1 MSKVSWKQQLAQK
14 PELWDINN
22 WQLFNP
28 LELTSV
34 KLRLGYQ
41 KNCRII
47 SHYLSCHDVALVAT
61 TQGCSSKRV
70 YQLLDRSLS
79 SNDHCPEPMLA
90 RGLIPHYRSKIYHRR
105 SAISSLSHDAGD
117 SGSMRYVFE
126 KIPKVKSQLEKLI
139 KGDLKDKPHALN
151 VTPKLFMQMFHELL
165 EEHDWPRDQWP
176 WNRERLGQE
185 TLRKLYHQMVN
196 KFRSNKINANPV
208 LLPSSR
214 YVYRELQLDEC
225 TVDLHSSVY
234 INFGDEVLPFRLSRF
249 SLIVLSDRDTQ
260 LIVSWLIVLNKHPV
274 KTDILEVLRGIKH
287 PRVPS
292 VETLPD
298 LIQID
303 PAGIIPESLHEQLAS
318 LQVGLVSMDNALT
331 HLSHCV
337 RDFVCNE
344 LKATYH
350 LGRPKVPVAREM
362 IEKVFNNLN
371 VDFTHLSKSTA
382 GSSPVDPKKESANN
396 AKKPPV
402 VSVAHLEDWFA
413 SFVALQ
419 NSRRKDNLRGLTPI
433 ERCQFLLKNTWHFHD
448 FAEPRLS
455 TNLHYLEYSANI
467 KVSQNGS
474 FNPRINIFS
483 LTYTA
488 KMLTTPLEKNW
499 DNIQVQVYSKDLRVI
514 KAFSQGK
521 FIGEFWAPSD
531 WQDYPFDLR
540 TRRFI
545 RKLVRTERIAEK
557 HPLMGYFMFLLDR
570 LNIPTYALEFYRVSQ
585 VITDNYGLEVE
596 RKIQRALKQHQPR
609 NKSTHLR
616 SKSHVNRSH
625 RTSRLSQ
632 AIKEKMN
639 ECHDQ

>member
-1 MSKVSWKQQLAQK
+1 MSKVSWNQQLAQNPK
-14 PELWDINN
+14 LWDMQN
-22 WQLFNP
+22 WGLFNP
-28 LELTSV
+28 LELKSQQ
-34 KLRLGYQ
+34 RSGYR
-41 KNCRII
+41 KNCRIVA
-47 SHYLSCHDVALVAT
+47 HFLSCRDVSQVAKS
-61 TQGCSSKRV
+61 QGCSKRRV
-70 YQLLDRSLS
+70 YQLLDRCLASDDLES
-79 SNDHCPEPMLA
+79 EPILA
-90 RGLIPHYRSKIYHRR
+90 QALIPHHRSKIYQRR
-105 SAISSLSHDAGD
+105 AAVSSFSHESGD
-117 SGSMRYVFE
+117 SGALQQVFE
-126 KIPKVKSQLEKLI
+126 QLPNVKSQLQNLI
-139 KGDLKDKPHALN
+139 KADLKDKPYALN

-165 EEHDWPRDQWP
+165 EQHDWPRDQWP

-185 TLRKLYHQMVN
+185 TLRKLYHQMVQEFSA
-196 KFRSNKINANPV
+196 KKINSNPV

-287 PRVPS
+287 PRIPS

-298 LIQID
+298 LIQMD
-303 PAGIIPESLHEQLAS
+303 PAGIIPECLHEQLAS

-362 IEKVFNNLN
+362 IEKVFNHLN
-371 VDFTHLSKSTA
+371 VDFTHLNKSTA
-382 GSSPVDPKKESANN
+382 GSSPVDPIKESANN

-419 NSRRKDNLRGLTPI
+419 NARRKDNLRGLSPI
-433 ERCQFLLKNTWHFHD
+433 ERCQFLLENTWHFHD
-448 FAEPRLS
+448 FAEPCI
-455 TNLHYLEYSANI
+455 NMDLHYLEYSANI
-467 KVSQNGS
+467 KVSTNGS

-488 KMLTTPLEKNW
+488 KILTTPLE
-499 DNIQVQVYSKDLRVI
+499 
-514 KAFSQGK
+514 
-521 FIGEFWAPSD
+521 
-531 WQDYPFDLR
+531 
-540 TRRFI
+540 
-545 RKLVRTERIAEK
+545 
-557 HPLMGYFMFLLDR
+557 
-570 LNIPTYALEFYRVSQ
+570 
-585 VITDNYGLEVE
+585 
-596 RKIQRALKQHQPR
+596 R
-609 NKSTHLR
+609 N
-616 SKSHVNRSH
+616 
-625 RTSRLSQ
+625 
-632 AIKEKMN
+632 
-639 ECHDQ
+639 